1 MPTRLASAAHQA
13 CAETFGTGSAIAL
26 QPAIVQIGGRVRLTG
41 CRPGATVRPV
51 REVESERQPTHLAGR
66 CQTDVIALGELITI
80 RTGTN
85 PISEKLLL
93 SAPILVVLTKVIE
106 VGVNE
111 C

>member
-1 MPTRLASAAHQA
+1 M
-13 CAETFGTGSAIAL
+13 
-26 QPAIVQIGGRVRLTG
+26 RVSDW
-41 CRPGATVRPV
+41 RPGATVRPG
-51 REVESERQPTHLAGR
+51 REVESEGQQTHLAGR
-66 CQTDVIALGELITI
+66 CQTDAIALGELITV

>member
-1 MPTRLASAAHQA
+1 
-13 CAETFGTGSAIAL
+13 
-26 QPAIVQIGGRVRLTG
+26 
-41 CRPGATVRPV
+41 
-51 REVESERQPTHLAGR
+51 
-66 CQTDVIALGELITI
+66 VIALGELITI

>member
-1 MPTRLASAAHQA
+1 M
-13 CAETFGTGSAIAL
+13 
-26 QPAIVQIGGRVRLTG
+26 RLTG
-41 CRPGATVRPV
+41 CRPSATVRPV